1 MYPPPTSTSS
11 WVRPST
17 KRCTDATNVECPTPI
32 WKCSVRDT
40 RSSRV
45 SDICPWTLLPRTFL
59 LPTISCRH
67 ETMCIDG
74 MRRILSCHTYIITL
88 HTNLQTPGYQEF
100 SMHLKQADDIL
111 MFHNAGAFCCQLI
124 IVILLLYNV
133 PRYWRAASV
142 ISWKWLGRMSPKCS
156 DVSKTILQDQD
167 WDQDHGLKDQHG
179 WERS

>member
-59 LPTISCRH
+59 LPTIGCRH

-74 MRRILSCHTYIITL
+74 IRRILSCHTYIITL
-88 HTNLQTPGYQEF
+88 HKLADPRVPGVFDASE
-100 SMHLKQADDIL
+100 
-111 MFHNAGAFCCQLI
+111 AGRRYPDVSQRRR
-124 IVILLLYNV
+124 ILLPTDY
-133 PRYWRAASV
+133 RHSASV
-142 ISWKWLGRMSPKCS
+142 QRTTLLAGSISY
-156 DVSKTILQDQD
+156 
-167 WDQDHGLKDQHG
+167 
-179 WERS
+179 